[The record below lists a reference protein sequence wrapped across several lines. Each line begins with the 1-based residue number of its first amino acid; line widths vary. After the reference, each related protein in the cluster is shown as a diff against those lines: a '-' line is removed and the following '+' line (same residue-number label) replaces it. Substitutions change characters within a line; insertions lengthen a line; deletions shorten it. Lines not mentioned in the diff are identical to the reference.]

1 MSKQLTSLDEK
12 ATFLEASKLLEKQKV
27 IPVLKSDKLLGIVTE
42 KDLFR
47 VIQKELFEEEVT
59 VRLGAR
65 STHKNHTGALPY
77 SSAGH

>member
-1 MSKQLTSLDEK
+1 
-12 ATFLEASKLLEKQKV
+12 LEASKLLEKQKV

-59 VRLGAR
+59 VRLEPEVLIKTIPGASLLLR
-65 STHKNHTGALPY
+65 ESLKGFHWC
-77 SSAGH
+77 

>member
-1 MSKQLTSLDEK
+1 
-12 ATFLEASKLLEKQKV
+12 V

-59 VRLGAR
+59 VRLEPEVLIKPYRGASLLLR
-65 STHKNHTGALPY
+65 ESLKGFH
-77 SSAGH
+77 